1 MKRTWKKAAALV
13 LTLCTALCI
22 RVPAVGTAG
31 TEDYVFPAYGTP
43 THLGTHLTNDLSI
56 TEYAARLTYQAKDY
70 LLVPARGGI
79 LYTFALTDYL
89 EQTDND
95 ATGWIYD
102 QVDTGIGVPRGIA
115 VDSQNVAYTVGD
127 SASVAVYDIRQ
138 KSADGS
144 PLVKVTLPESTS
156 ISGVTVDNQDNVF
169 VSTSSAMVY
178 KIVRDSTQTSGYRCD
193 LLYDADEALI
203 SVSTLVWGEGYIY
216 AQGPRKGTDGSVI
229 YKLDPA
235 TGAVA
240 GQVVYE
246 NTGGLYYLSYIDGI
260 LFGGSSG
267 TIGDGMIAVD
277 TATMGKT
284 TITLEGA
291 DAAACESGWIMGAVT
306 NPENGYSYM
315 VINGLGL
322 WKYDTAA
329 RTATAMNSNTG
340 TNLRVRDPYV
350 TVGSSKFLLTLSSR
364 ATPYLLRLEG
374 SDSVPSMAGL
384 TTGAVSTWT
393 ARSIGPGVPGTD
405 VAVYVG
411 GYLTG
416 SVASYTPGA
425 AEPINSTV
433 FSNGHAQTDSLMVYN
448 GKVYGGAYY
457 GGYLFEY
464 DPATDTLTELIH
476 GLGTQYNQIRIH
488 ALAAGDNKIF
498 FSTVPKGQV
507 LGGAIGWYDLTTD
520 TYTVK
525 ENVVPDQIVISLVYD
540 EEANILYGSTSTSGG
555 TDTTPTQD
563 EAFLMVYD
571 IANETLLGNFS
582 VRSSANP
589 NSDMVFDTDNGE
601 LPRYIDGIAADPS
614 GKLWGL
620 VSRTLFSFCYD
631 RTGNTLTVT
640 EEYAGAKNLYTNSA
654 SLHWFP
660 RPILF
665 DGNGNLYVYLVSD
678 GLRRFTVNDLS
689 DNEKLVSGSRIY
701 TLGNDSNLY
710 YAVGTEL
717 YRIALTRPTIVEDL
731 IANASDQASIDEAQS
746 AYNALTDMEKSQ
758 VSMKAVDAL
767 NVLKGNSCAVEQN
780 GAVTYSTLESALPSA
795 ASGTTIRLIA
805 DCTGNIAVPDG
816 VTLDLGGK
824 TVTGNVTGTVTD
836 SSNGTGGV
844 TGTVIVPQSN
854 SQIPL
859 LDGDTYRFFD
869 CSVQPLIGE
878 EDPYVPGQVNAKF
891 WMVFTNAD
899 AYSLLANGQG
909 TNLSLSAAV
918 VVDGVP
924 ADSETVS
931 VTVTQQWA
939 DGTLS
944 VVVSGVPDD
953 APEVTVTLSYTA
965 SGAAGSIAQTVSRIV
980 AYALYGLWPSDLIT
994 G

>member
-1 MKRTWKKAAALV
+1 MSKIWKKAVALV
-13 LTLCTALCI
+13 LSLCTALCI
-22 RVPAVGTAG
+22 GVPAVGTAG
-31 TEDYVFPAYGTP
+31 AEDYVFPAYGTP
-43 THLGTHLTNDLSI
+43 THLGTHLTSDLSI
-56 TEYAARLTYQAKDY
+56 TEYAARLTYEAKDY

-79 LYTFALTDYL
+79 LYTFALTDYM
-89 EQTDND
+89 
-95 ATGWIYD
+95 TGTENSSGNWIYD

-115 VDSQNVAYTVGD
+115 VDSQNVAYMVGD
-127 SASVAVYDIRQ
+127 SASVAVYDISQR
-138 KSADGS
+138 SADGT
-144 PLVKVTLPESTS
+144 PVVKVALPESTS
-156 ISGVTVDNQDNVF
+156 ISGVTVDSQDNVY

-178 KIVRDSTQTSGYRCD
+178 KLVRDSTQASGYRCD
-193 LLYDADEALI
+193 LLYAADAELI
-203 SVSTLVWGEGYIY
+203 SVSTLVWGGGYVY

-260 LFGGSSG
+260 LFGGNSG
-267 TIGDGMIAVD
+267 TIGDGLIAVD
-277 TATMGKT
+277 TDTMEKT
-284 TITLEGA
+284 AITLEGA
-291 DAAACESGWIMGAVT
+291 DAAACERGWIMGAVT
-306 NPENGYSYM
+306 EPENGYSYM
-315 VINGLGL
+315 VISGLGL
-322 WKYDTAA
+322 WKYDTAT
-329 RTATAMNSNTG
+329 RTATAVNRNTG

-350 TVGSSKFLLTLSSR
+350 TVGSSKFLLTLSSG

-374 SDSVPSMAGL
+374 SDSAPSMADL

-393 ARSIGPGVPGTD
+393 ARTMGPGVPGTD
-405 VAVYVG
+405 TAVYVG
-411 GYLTG
+411 GYLTS

-425 AEPINSTV
+425 AEPMNSKV

-448 GKVYGGAYY
+448 GKVYGGAYN
-457 GGYLFEY
+457 GAYLFEY
-464 DPATDTLTELIH
+464 DPATDTFTELIN
-476 GLGTQYNQIRIH
+476 GLKDQYDQIRIH
-488 ALAAGDNKIF
+488 ALAAGDNRIF

-507 LGGAIGWYDLTTD
+507 LGGVIGWYDLTTGS
-520 TYTVK
+520 YTVK

-540 EEANILYGSTSTSGG
+540 EEANLLYGSTSTSGG

-571 IANETLLGNFS
+571 TANETLLGNFS

-620 VSRTLFSFCYD
+620 VSRTLFSFSYD

-640 EEYAGAKNLYTNSA
+640 EEYAGAKDLYTNSA

-678 GLRRFTVNDLS
+678 GLRRFTVSDLS
-689 DNEKLVSGSRIY
+689 DNEKLVGGSRIY
-701 TLGNDSNLY
+701 TLGNDGNLY

-717 YRIALTRPTIVEDL
+717 YRIALTRPSIVEDL
-731 IANASDQASIDEAQS
+731 IANASDQTSTDAAQS
-746 AYNALTDMEKSQ
+746 AYNALTDTEKSQ
-758 VSMKAVDAL
+758 VSRRAVDAL
-767 NVLKGNSCAVEQN
+767 NVLKGSNCAVEQN
-780 GAVTYSTLESALPSA
+780 GVTAYSTVALALPNA
-795 ASGTTIRLIA
+795 APGTTVRLIA
-805 DCTGNIAVPDG
+805 DCAGDIAVPDG
-816 VTLDLGGK
+816 VTLDLGGMA
-824 TVTGNVTGTVTD
+824 VTGNVTGTVVD
-836 SSNGTGGV
+836 SSGGSGGV
-844 TGTVIVPQSN
+844 TGTVTVPQSN
-854 SQIPL
+854 PQLPL
-859 LDGDTYRFFD
+859 LDGNTYRFFA
-869 CSVQPLIGE
+869 CSVQALSGE
-878 EDPYVPGQVNAKF
+878 EDSGVPGQVNTQF
-891 WMVFTNAD
+891 RMVFANAD

-909 TNLSLSAAV
+909 TNLSLAAAV
-918 VVDGVP
+918 LVDGEP
-924 ADSETVS
+924 ADSDTVS

-965 SGAAGSIAQTVSRIV
+965 SGAAGSVSQRVCRILV
-980 AYALYGLWPSDLIT
+980 YAFFGLWPADLIT
-994 G
+994 D